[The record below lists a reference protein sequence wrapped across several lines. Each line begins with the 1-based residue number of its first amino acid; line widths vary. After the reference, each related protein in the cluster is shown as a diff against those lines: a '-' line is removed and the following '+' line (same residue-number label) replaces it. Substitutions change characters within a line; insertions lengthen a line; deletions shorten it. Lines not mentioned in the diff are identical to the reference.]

1 MMATGDRRRDR
12 EVDVNSLRTLARTLT
27 ILIAAAAL
35 GACGSKPV
43 VGVLLPETG
52 SAASY
57 GESMKNGIE
66 LALSEAEGSMPN
78 GVQIIWGDSASD
90 PATGVAELRRLAGE
104 GARVVVAGTTSDTAH
119 ELLPALD
126 DADVIAV
133 SPSASAPSLT
143 KDSRRFFRV
152 FASDELEG
160 RRAGRFLYDDQDKTT
175 VLIYAEDSA
184 QARGIEPPFRQV
196 FEQAMGG
203 EVVGRVVV
211 EGDGW
216 HQESADLLAANQPAS
231 VYILGY
237 GDTTIEVLRH
247 LRENGYD
254 GLICASSAFYTQEIV
269 NSYPELVEGVFFP
282 QPAFDVKTEGQLAQ
296 DFVAAY
302 RARFQVDPDIY
313 AAHAYDAIRVVL
325 WAVQEAKGFT
335 SSEIRKSLAF
345 NVKEF
350 PGVTGIIQ
358 FNDYGD
364 VHHNPIMFIIRDG
377 QVLNFERY
385 IAEEKAKIR
394 ERIKNLLKG

>member
-1 MMATGDRRRDR
+1 
-12 EVDVNSLRTLARTLT
+12 
-27 ILIAAAAL
+27 
-35 GACGSKPV
+35 
-43 VGVLLPETG
+43 
-52 SAASY
+52 
-57 GESMKNGIE
+57 
-66 LALSEAEGSMPN
+66 
-78 GVQIIWGDSASD
+78 
-90 PATGVAELRRLAGE
+90 
-104 GARVVVAGTTSDTAH
+104 
-119 ELLPALD
+119 
-126 DADVIAV
+126 
-133 SPSASAPSLT
+133 
-143 KDSRRFFRV
+143 
-152 FASDELEG
+152 
-160 RRAGRFLYDDQDKTT
+160 
-175 VLIYAEDSA
+175 
-184 QARGIEPPFRQV
+184 
-196 FEQAMGG
+196 
-203 EVVGRVVV
+203 
-211 EGDGW
+211 
-216 HQESADLLAANQPAS
+216 
-231 VYILGY
+231 
-237 GDTTIEVLRH
+237 
-247 LRENGYD
+247 
-254 GLICASSAFYTQEIV
+254 
-269 NSYPELVEGVFFP
+269 VEGVFFP